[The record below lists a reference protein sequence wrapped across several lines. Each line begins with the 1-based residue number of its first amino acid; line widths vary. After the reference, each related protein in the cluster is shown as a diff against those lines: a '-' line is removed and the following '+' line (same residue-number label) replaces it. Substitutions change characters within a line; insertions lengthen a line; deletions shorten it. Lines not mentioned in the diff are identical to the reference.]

1 VRLPATLAGI
11 LSEMLT
17 DHAGDGGLVLLA
29 AAAKRYAWRDPWV
42 LKDLDLTVAPGR
54 LVEVRGAN
62 GSGKSTL
69 LRMLAGATLPTRG
82 RRVAAAGLAV
92 GYGPER
98 LIPAPPFAAGTYLAH
113 HARLRRLPEA
123 VGSAHAAAL
132 AERLGVASLLG
143 EPLRTL
149 SKGSLQKVV
158 IIQALLGEPALVIL
172 DEPFAGL
179 DAEASV
185 ALCDVVSEV
194 TAAGS
199 TVLFSDHRERDV
211 RPRADLVW
219 RVSDGGVHEEPV
231 RSVAVVARL
240 SGVISTREQDGR
252 VELIVAARASDAVLS
267 SLIGSGWHVT
277 GVAAD
282 GTPGRMRIDAVARV
296 GAS

>member
-1 VRLPATLAGI
+1 MRLPATLAGI

-42 LKDLDLTVAPGR
+42 LKDLDLTVAPGH

-113 HARLRRLPEA
+113 YARLRRLPEA
-123 VGSAHAAAL
+123 MGGAHAAAL

-219 RVSDGGVHEEPV
+219 RVLDGGVHEEPV
-231 RSVAVVARL
+231 RSVAVLARL